1 MYSVDWPKSEH
12 EAILI
17 RCKSKCENFNQKL
30 DSNIKQNM
38 KVKVVLDLA
47 NNYSVNSGVF
57 RENKNYVKEYGNLCS
72 ATALYLLALQNE
84 ELNKD
89 QIQELVK
96 KCEGL
101 IKLQEEMEQ
110 TLFSNKT
117 LVIST
122 KINRKYETNEDFTE
136 NVIQNQSLETKD
148 TLQNVEQTY
157 CSETDSDDS
166 NSDLD
171 FKGKT
176 FEEYELFKEQKDN
189 IKARIKTDIQISKKS
204 AFITDSQIVPVQLH
218 DNNTVQEQKSLEMP
232 VKKLKLEVLSKSLV
246 TNNVKDQNDFSLAYA
261 EEKIAKP
268 EIKYFNFSLE
278 QMKSFSQ
285 RFQGKTYD
293 SNQRII
299 SSMSGNDLELINKW
313 YNGIYNNCKDFL
325 CPYETR
331 IRESHPTELHA
342 KLRAK
347 ALDPYGFMILKNHG
361 RYRPYD
367 SKCQNENCHATLR

>member
-1 MYSVDWPKSEH
+1 
-12 EAILI
+12 
-17 RCKSKCENFNQKL
+17 
-30 DSNIKQNM
+30 M

-47 NNYSVNSGVF
+47 KNYSVNSEVF
-57 RENKNYVKEYGNLCS
+57 RENENYVKEYGNLCS

-89 QIQELVK
+89 QTQELVK

-101 IKLQEEMEQ
+101 IKLQEEMEK
-110 TLFSNKT
+110 TLFSNKR
-117 LVIST
+117 LVMST
-122 KINRKYETNEDFTE
+122 KINSKYEN
-136 NVIQNQSLETKD
+136 NVIQNQSLDSKD
-148 TLQNVEQTY
+148 THQNVEQTY

-171 FKGKT
+171 FKGRT
-176 FEEYELFKEQKDN
+176 FEEYELFREQKN
-189 IKARIKTDIQISKKS
+189 KVGISKQP
-204 AFITDSQIVPVQLH
+204 AFITDYQIVPVPSF
-218 DNNTVQEQKSLEMP
+218 DNDSLQEQNSLGMP
-232 VKKLKLEVLSKSLV
+232 VKKLKLEVLSKFSV
-246 TNNVKDQNDFSLAYA
+246 TNNVKDQNEFSLAYA
-261 EEKIAKP
+261 EEKVAKP

-285 RFQGKTYD
+285 RFQGKIYD
-293 SNQRII
+293 SNQKII
-299 SSMSGNDLELINKW
+299 SSMSGNDLELTARFSNKFFPNKN
-313 YNGIYNNCKDFL
+313 NGIYSNCKDFL

-331 IRESHPTELHA
+331 IRECYPTELHA

>member
-1 MYSVDWPKSEH
+1 
-12 EAILI
+12 
-17 RCKSKCENFNQKL
+17 
-30 DSNIKQNM
+30 M
-38 KVKVVLDLA
+38 KVRVVLDLA
-47 NNYSVNSGVF
+47 KNYSVNSGVF

-117 LVIST
+117 LVMLT
-122 KINRKYETNEDFTE
+122 KINSKYENIEDFTE
-136 NVIQNQSLETKD
+136 NIIQNQSLETKD

-299 SSMSGNDLELINKW
+299 SSMSGNDLEISTRCFAFQPNK
-313 YNGIYNNCKDFL
+313 NGIYDNCKDFL

-347 ALDPYGFMILKNHG
+347 ALDPYGFMVLKNHG

-367 SKCQNENCHATLR
+367 SKCQNENCHASLRYLV

>member
-1 MYSVDWPKSEH
+1 
-12 EAILI
+12 
-17 RCKSKCENFNQKL
+17 
-30 DSNIKQNM
+30 M
-38 KVKVVLDLA
+38 KVRVVLDLA
-47 NNYSVNSGVF
+47 KNYSVNSGVF

-89 QIQELVK
+89 QTQELVE

-117 LVIST
+117 LVMST
-122 KINRKYETNEDFTE
+122 KINSKFENNEDFTK
-136 NVIQNQSLETKD
+136 NVIRNQSHESKD
-148 TLQNVEQTY
+148 TIQNVEQTF
-157 CSETDSDDS
+157 CSETDSDES

-171 FKGKT
+171 FKGRT
-176 FEEYELFKEQKDN
+176 FEEYELFIEQKN
-189 IKARIKTDIQISKKS
+189 KIKVGISKQP
-204 AFITDSQIVPVQLH
+204 AFITDSQIVPVPSF
-218 DNNTVQEQKSLEMP
+218 DDNTVQEQNSLEMP
-232 VKKLKLEVLSKSLV
+232 VKKLKLEVSSKFLV

-261 EEKIAKP
+261 EEKVAKP

-347 ALDPYGFMILKNHG
+347 ALDPYGFMVLKNHG

-367 SKCQNENCHATLR
+367 SKCQNENCHASLRYLGGKFLVSVSSRSVKMRGFSFLSF

>member
-1 MYSVDWPKSEH
+1 
-12 EAILI
+12 
-17 RCKSKCENFNQKL
+17 
-30 DSNIKQNM
+30 M

-47 NNYSVNSGVF
+47 KNYSVNSGVF

-89 QIQELVK
+89 QTQELVK

-101 IKLQEEMEQ
+101 IKLQGEMEQ

-117 LVIST
+117 LVMST
-122 KINRKYETNEDFTE
+122 KINSKYFTE
-136 NVIQNQSLETKD
+136 NVIENQSLDSKD
-148 TLQNVEQTY
+148 TLQNVEETF
-157 CSETDSDDS
+157 CGETDSDDS

-171 FKGKT
+171 FKGRT
-176 FEEYELFKEQKDN
+176 FEEYELFREQKN
-189 IKARIKTDIQISKKS
+189 KIKVGIAKQS
-204 AFITDSQIVPVQLH
+204 ASVTDSQIVPVPSF
-218 DNNTVQEQKSLEMP
+218 DNNSLQEQNSLEMP
-232 VKKLKLEVLSKSLV
+232 VKKLKLEVLSKFLV

-261 EEKIAKP
+261 EEKVAKP
-268 EIKYFNFSLE
+268 EIKYFNFSLD

-293 SNQRII
+293 SNQKII
-299 SSMSGNDLELINKW
+299 SSMSGNDLELAARFSALKTGKK
-313 YNGIYNNCKDFL
+313 NGIYNNCKDFL

-331 IRESHPTELHA
+331 IRECYPTELHA

>member
-1 MYSVDWPKSEH
+1 
-12 EAILI
+12 
-17 RCKSKCENFNQKL
+17 
-30 DSNIKQNM
+30 M
-38 KVKVVLDLA
+38 KVSVILDLA
-47 NNYSVNSGVF
+47 ENYSVNSGVF

-84 ELNKD
+84 ELDKD
-89 QIQELVK
+89 QTQELVK

-101 IKLQEEMEQ
+101 IKLQEEIEQ

-117 LVIST
+117 LVMPA
-122 KINRKYETNEDFTE
+122 KINSKCENNEDFTE
-136 NVIQNQSLETKD
+136 NVILNLDSKEADFTP
-148 TLQNVEQTY
+148 QNVDQTY
-157 CSETDSDDS
+157 YSETDSDDS

-171 FKGKT
+171 FRGKT
-176 FEEYELFKEQKDN
+176 FEEYELFREQKNN
-189 IKARIKTDIQISKKS
+189 IKFGISKQP
-204 AFITDSQIVPVQLH
+204 DSQKVPVASF
-218 DNNTVQEQKSLEMP
+218 DNNSLEGQKSLEMP
-232 VKKLKLEVLSKSLV
+232 VKKLKMEVLSKFLA
-246 TNNVKDQNDFSLAYA
+246 TNDVKDQNDFSLAYA
-261 EEKIAKP
+261 EEKVAKP

-285 RFQGKTYD
+285 RFQGKTFD

-299 SSMSGNDLELINKW
+299 SSMRGNDLELITDVSGATPNKN
-313 YNGIYNNCKDFL
+313 YGIYNNCKDFL

-331 IRESHPTELHA
+331 IRECHPTELHA

-361 RYRPYD
+361 RNEAYYN

>member
-1 MYSVDWPKSEH
+1 
-12 EAILI
+12 
-17 RCKSKCENFNQKL
+17 
-30 DSNIKQNM
+30 M
-38 KVKVVLDLA
+38 KVRVVLDLA
-47 NNYSVNSGVF
+47 KNYSVNSGVF

-89 QIQELVK
+89 QTQELVK
-96 KCEGL
+96 KCESL

-117 LVIST
+117 LVMST
-122 KINRKYETNEDFTE
+122 KINSKYENNEDFTE
-136 NVIQNQSLETKD
+136 NVIQNQSLDSKD

-157 CSETDSDDS
+157 CSETDSD
-166 NSDLD
+166 SDLD
-171 FKGKT
+171 FKGRT
-176 FEEYELFKEQKDN
+176 FEEYELFREQKN
-189 IKARIKTDIQISKKS
+189 NMKAGIKTEIQISKNS

-218 DNNTVQEQKSLEMP
+218 DNNTVQEEQKSLEMP
-232 VKKLKLEVLSKSLV
+232 VKKLKLEVLSKFLV

-261 EEKIAKP
+261 EEKVAKP
-268 EIKYFNFSLE
+268 EIKYFNFSLD

-293 SNQRII
+293 SNQKII
-299 SSMSGNDLELINKW
+299 SSMSGNDLELAARFSALKTGKK
-313 YNGIYNNCKDFL
+313 NGIYNNCKDFL

-331 IRESHPTELHA
+331 IRECYPTELHA